1 MKKRGRC
8 VGKECK
14 KLKKA
19 QNNRRIIE
27 GQSKNNRR
35 TSEEEAKNKR
45 EKAQELRNHVRSPQW
60 DTELARDCLA
70 EAIT

>member
-1 MKKRGRC
+1 
-8 VGKECK
+8 VWGKNVKSLK
-14 KLKKA
+14 KL
-19 QNNRRIIE
+19 RTIE
-27 GQSKNNRR
+27 EQ
-35 TSEEEAKNKR
+35 AKNKR